1 MSYCMS
7 IQNNYIQLLETL
19 KQEISTAR
27 IKAHLAVN
35 AELVSLYWKIGKHI
49 LERQKEEGWGTK
61 VIERISQDLRHEFPT
76 MKGLSP
82 RNLVYMQTFA
92 RAFHLDYELTQQSV
106 AQLPWGHITHLLDKV
121 EDKEQRLWYI
131 HKTIENGWSRNVLVH
146 HIESN
151 LYDRQG
157 KALTNFS
164 ANLPSEQSD
173 LAQEVFKSSYNLE
186 FLTLERKSKEREL
199 ERGLIT
205 NIKDFLLELGTGF
218 AFMGSQYKLVVAD
231 EEFFIDLLF
240 YHTRLRC
247 YVVIE
252 IKTGKFIPEYAGKMG
267 FYLAAVDNEVK
278 HPDDNSSIGL
288 ILCQSNKNI
297 IVEYALQGST
307 KPIGVSSYQVTEALP
322 KELENA
328 LPTTEQLQTFLSLHG
343 ADETSEDIHTEVA

>member
-1 MSYCMS
+1 MNLPTDYPSF
-7 IQNNYIQLLETL
+7 INNL
-19 KQEISTAR
+19 KQRIANAR
-27 IKAHLAVN
+27 IKATLAVN
-35 AELVSLYWKIGKHI
+35 KELVSLYWQIGRAI
-49 LERQKEEGWGTK
+49 IERQEKEGWGAK
-61 VIERISQDLRHEFPT
+61 IIDQLSKDLMHSFPD

-82 RNLVYMQTFA
+82 RNLKYMRSFA
-92 RAFHLDYELTQQSV
+92 IEYDDLEFVQQAV
-106 AQLPWGHITHLLDKV
+106 AQIPWGHIIQLIEKV
-121 EDKEQRLWYI
+121 KNQEQRLWYI

-151 LYDRQG
+151 LYNRQG

-164 ANLPSEQSD
+164 SNLPAEQSD
-173 LAQEVFKSSYNLE
+173 LAQELFKSSYNLE
-186 FLTLERKSKEREL
+186 FLTLEHKAKERAL
-199 ERGLIT
+199 EKGLIT

-218 AFMGSQYKLVVAD
+218 AFMGSQYKLVVAE

-278 HPDDNSSIGL
+278 HLDDNRTIGL
-288 ILCQSNKNI
+288 ILCQANKNI

-328 LPTTEQLQTFLSLHG
+328 LPSAEQLQMFLSLH
-343 ADETSEDIHTEVA
+343 AEDESLENSESIKI